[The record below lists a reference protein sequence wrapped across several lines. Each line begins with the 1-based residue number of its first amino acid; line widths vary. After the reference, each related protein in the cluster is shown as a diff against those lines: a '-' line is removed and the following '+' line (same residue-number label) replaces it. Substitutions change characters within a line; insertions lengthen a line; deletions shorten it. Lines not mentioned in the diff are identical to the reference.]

1 MSAKESR
8 ADWVA
13 VEPQFQVNGANSQ
26 QPTKARSAF
35 QWFQKHKMNEV
46 KQELMALAAER
57 NESFEVGSIS
67 KEMSARWQQLSA
79 VDREEFVAMA
89 ATDRARFEEE
99 SRVRDAQVE
108 EERQR
113 KREEA
118 SNVDGKRAR
127 KRVRPIL
134 AFGFHYLHGLI
145 YVCVWLMDRSKKW
158 WKR

>member
-26 QPTKARSAF
+26 QPAKARSAF

-46 KQELMALAAER
+46 KQYLMALAAER

-67 KEMSARWQQLSA
+67 KEISARWQQLSA

-89 ATDRARFEEE
+89 AADRARFVEK

-118 SNVDGKRAR
+118 NNVEGKRAR
-127 KRVRPIL
+127 KRVRRP
-134 AFGFHYLHGLI
+134 Y
-145 YVCVWLMDRSKKW
+145 
-158 WKR
+158 